1 MMNVF
6 TTSTRSFP
14 SFWLPRP
21 LFALFSTSS
30 AVFENSYLVAGQ
42 TLTLTQVKQVPAVNR
57 TIQHWAVLVD
67 WDLHRQRPY
76 VVVDPYDPQGLLYLS
91 RTEYL
96 SQLKVWAS
104 NDLSVLVIARPG
116 SVKPDPV
123 STDASTAPQADP
135 SQNSPPFGSYF
146 DQKESPFKRGPLGD
160 RSSRLSWKAF
170 LDLRKYVLRNVSKKE
185 GMVSESAES
194 IARTV
199 YLWGRELLHYA
210 EVKNPG
216 RRLSVFTPLVKHLQ
230 TLLRHNGSLY
240 TVKRLKIY
248 LFTLYSYVLGS
259 PLDTTEPLGI
269 RVRLSNGL
277 PSFLS
282 AQVRAEIRRGDLAII
297 RVFASIFNIYKAMRA
312 DCPPADYSTITAPH
326 PDLEKDPMFV
336 AFKHFC
342 KEIFPTLVK
351 KEYAQRMGK
360 PLPLFEYDTGVGLLV
375 RSAGANLSAPSILS
389 MILDAQAWAAAK
401 NNHVLEW
408 FQLHKDIAT
417 KLLVRS
423 LAYETHFDDTPT
435 LECPWTF
442 RPTMVNRLPPHL
454 EPGAGVGDQPLIP
467 WVPND
472 GKPMARLGTTFSL
485 FVGGTSRVSWKTK
498 PGDAPPSPILGRL
511 HNIEEAAG
519 KVRTVAIC
527 DYWTQVAMK
536 PVHERLFDILK
547 GLASN
552 DATFNQEGVVDEY
565 YKKGYK
571 PHWSYDLKAATDS
584 IPLALYKEVLT
595 PFLRSAGETEEHA
608 RVRVD
613 LWANILT
620 DRDWQ
625 TPDGQFIRYGTGQP
639 MGALSSWA
647 SLALT
652 HHALVQF
659 SNWVSEQIPSEQLEP
674 KPWYQAYLVLGDDV
688 DIAQSKAVA
697 DSYVAVCDAF
707 RIKIGIAKS
716 LHSETNG
723 FEFANQRFCET
734 GNISPV
740 SLREELSALTWNGRM
755 EFANRLLKRFG
766 SKTRD
771 EVAGFLRK
779 VTTAPQWEA
788 LIPELTGTR
797 SEHMVRFVKYCL
809 LNPFYLAL
817 RGKLELNIDSLV
829 NWISLLSQDIK
840 RHPTFESQN
849 ERHRLE
855 HALIV
860 KMEASVKARWK
871 VLMAR
876 IPFTWEYIPRH
887 IKFGEFECEQ
897 VGIPLDDN
905 ALELKNLSFILPEGG
920 SRWDPD
926 AKVWKEV
933 ASNEMESYKKSI
945 RSNLRVPPRATN
957 AFMYLLYC
965 VNTHNKMVAKR
976 LHSLYDTQIQEAI
989 GLKPL
994 SHLTMRQGFKYSE
1007 LLLKWVTIWAEL
1019 EALPKAIQLDLNDAK
1034 ASLLPETLSS
1044 EDRKGPKLPT
1054 QGTKPSSQEI
1064 VEKIY
1069 GPMREVCAEFARL
1082 TGFVVPGIPFF
1093 SDGLRGKA
1101 WTRQLRASIMEYL
1114 ETLAKRDA
1122 SPNFWP
1128 EPGEGALIPYEG
1140 PSELASFIE
1149 SLRASNRLGAG
1160 KSG

>member
-1 MMNVF
+1 MNLI

-30 AVFENSYLVAGQ
+30 AVFENSYMVAGQ
-42 TLTLTQVKQVPAVNR
+42 TLTMTQVKQVPAVNR

-123 STDASTAPQADP
+123 STDASSASQADP
-135 SQNSPPFGSYF
+135 SQNSPPFGAYF
-146 DQKESPFKRGPLGD
+146 DQKRSPFSRGPLGD

-259 PLDTTEPLGI
+259 PLATTEPLGI

-312 DCPPADYSTITAPH
+312 DCPPADYSAIVAPH
-326 PDLEKDPMFV
+326 PQFEKDPMFV
-336 AFKHFC
+336 AFQHFC
-342 KEIFPTLVK
+342 KDIFPTLVK
-351 KEYAQRMGK
+351 EQYAKRMGK
-360 PLPLFEYDTGVGLLV
+360 PLPLFEYESGVGLLV

-389 MILDAQAWAAAK
+389 MILDAQAWAARED
-401 NNHVLEW
+401 NPILDW
-408 FQLHKDIAT
+408 FQLHKDISA

-423 LAYETHFDDTPT
+423 LAYETHFDDTAT
-435 LECPWTF
+435 LQCPWTF
-442 RPTMVNRLPPHL
+442 RPTMVNRLPEHL
-454 EPGAGVGDQPLIP
+454 EPGANPLDQTLIP
-467 WVPND
+467 WVPNKD
-472 GKPMARLGTTFSL
+472 LRGGRIGTTFAL
-485 FVGGTSRVSWKTK
+485 YVGGTNRVSWKTE
-498 PGDAPPSPILGRL
+498 PEEGPPSPILGRL

-536 PVHERLFDILK
+536 PIHLRLFDILK

-552 DATFNQEGVVDEY
+552 DATFDQTKTVDEY
-565 YKKGYK
+565 FQKGYK
-571 PHWSYDLKAATDS
+571 PHWSYDLKAATDT

-595 PFLRSAGETEEHA
+595 PFLRSAGEKEENA
-608 RVRVD
+608 RERVN
-613 LWANILT
+613 LWAKILT

-625 TPDGQFIRYGTGQP
+625 TPEGKFVRYGTGQP

-659 SNWVSEQIPSEQLEP
+659 SNWVSERIPSEQLEP
-674 KPWYQAYLVLGDDV
+674 RPWFQPYLVLGDDV
-688 DIAQSKAVA
+688 DISQSKAVA

-707 RIKIGIAKS
+707 RIKIGLAKS
-716 LHSETNG
+716 LHSEKNG
-723 FEFANQRFCET
+723 FEFANQRFCEL

-740 SLREELSALTWNGRM
+740 SLKEELSALSWNGRM
-755 EFANRLLKRFG
+755 EFANRLLARFG
-766 SKTRD
+766 SKSRD

-849 ERHRLE
+849 DRNRLE

-876 IPFTWEYIPRH
+876 IPFTWEYQPRS
-887 IKFGEFECEQ
+887 IDWGETHLDQ
-897 VGIPLDDN
+897 VGIPLNDN
-905 ALELKNLSFILPEGG
+905 ALELKNLSFILPTGG
-920 SRWDPD
+920 SRWDPET
-926 AKVWKEV
+926 KSWSEV
-933 ASNEMESYKKSI
+933 SSKDLESYKGSI
-945 RSNLRVPPRATN
+945 RNKLRVPPRATN

-965 VNTHNKMVAKR
+965 VDEHNKMVAKR
-976 LHSLYDTQIQEAI
+976 LNSLYDSRIQEAI

-994 SHLTMRQGFKYSE
+994 SHLTMRKGFKYSE
-1007 LLLKWVTIWAEL
+1007 LLLKWVEIWAEL
-1019 EALPKAIQLDLNDAK
+1019 ESVPKAIQLNLNDAK

-1044 EDRKGPKLPT
+1044 EDRRGPKLPS
-1054 QGTKPSSQEI
+1054 QGTKPNTQELA
-1064 VEKIY
+1064 ERIY
-1069 GPMREVCAEFARL
+1069 GPMREVCVEFARL
-1082 TGFVVPGIPFF
+1082 TGFVCPGLPFF
-1093 SDGLRGKA
+1093 SDGMRGKA
-1101 WTRQLRASIMEYL
+1101 WTRQLRDAIMEYL
-1114 ETLAKRDA
+1114 ETLAKRDS
-1122 SPNFWP
+1122 SPCFWP
-1128 EPGEGALIPYEG
+1128 EAGNGFLIPYKG
-1140 PSELASFIE
+1140 PSELE
-1149 SLRASNRLGAG
+1149 SLIGVLRATNRLGAG
-1160 KSG
+1160 KSER